1 MDPQAPPS
9 QIPFPSRKY
18 NWLEYLGG
26 NMADIYRAR
35 EFKTDREVIV
45 KVLKAEYC
53 RDSELQAR
61 FAQEAKLA
69 CQCRHQNIVA
79 TYDADEQE
87 GLPYIVMEFIQG
99 DTLRQLIQR
108 GEIKTQ
114 EEACW
119 IGLQLALALGYL
131 QSIHI
136 VHRDLKPANVVID
149 QHGTAKLLDFGIA
162 RVLNDAGLTQ
172 VGVRVGTLS
181 YMSPEQVNGE
191 RLTFASDMYAFGVL
205 LFELLTFQL
214 PYGADA
220 DNEFFGAILRSPPRI
235 ELLQQAQV
243 PAEVITLV
251 SRCLE
256 KEARNRYASF
266 GEICAVLQRYVNPD
280 RLRQTGTLIAPLPVS
295 QPAPPPVPEPVP
307 QPPPSRMP
315 IWIGTAALV
324 VALAAIAFW
333 FLHRTPAPA
342 VTTSEA
348 PAAGAQPP
356 AKVEVPAGMALVAEG
371 TALLGADK
379 KPVPVAA
386 FYIDLTEVTNGAYLN
401 FCSKTG
407 HPIPNGAQDARADYP
422 VVRVT
427 LADAKAFAE
436 WTGKRLPTGAEWEKA
451 ARGSNGQAFPW
462 GDQWRADAANI
473 PADDTARKNAT
484 VASADSF
491 SNGEARVAP

>member
-1 MDPQAPPS
+1 MDPQSPPS

-18 NWLEYLGG
+18 NWLEYMGG

-35 EFKTDREVIV
+35 EYKTDREVIV

-53 RDSELQAR
+53 RDHELQAR

-69 CQCRHQNIVA
+69 CQCRHHNIVA

-99 DTLRQLIQR
+99 DTLRALIQR
-108 GEIKTQ
+108 GGIKTQ

-131 QSIHI
+131 QSIQI

-149 QHGTAKLLDFGIA
+149 RQGTAKLLDFGIA

-191 RLTFASDMYAFGVL
+191 RLTFASDMYTFGVL

-220 DNEFFGAILRSPPRI
+220 ENEFFGAILRTPPRI

-243 PAEVITLV
+243 PAEVIALI

-256 KEARNRYASF
+256 KEAKNRYASF
-266 GEICAVLQRYVNPD
+266 GEICAVLQRYVNPE
-280 RLRQTGTLIAPLPVS
+280 RLTQTGTLIAPITAPITAP
-295 QPAPPPVPEPVP
+295 QPAPEPVA
-307 QPPPSRMP
+307 PPPATSRMP
-315 IWIGTAALV
+315 IWIGIAALV
-324 VALAAIAFW
+324 VVIAAVAFW
-333 FLHRTPAPA
+333 FLHRRPAPA
-342 VTTSEA
+342 GTSNEVA
-348 PAAGAQPP
+348 TQSQ
-356 AKVEVPAGMALVAEG
+356 AKVEVPAGMTLVPEG

-379 KPVPVAA
+379 KPVSVAA
-386 FYIDLTEVTNGAYLN
+386 FYIDVTEVTNGAYLN

-407 HPIPNGAQDARADYP
+407 HAMPANSSNNPTKSSSETVVDSRARRP
-422 VVRVT
+422 MC
-427 LADAKAFAE
+427 
-436 WTGKRLPTGAEWEKA
+436 
-451 ARGSNGQAFPW
+451 
-462 GDQWRADAANI
+462 
-473 PADDTARKNAT
+473 
-484 VASADSF
+484 
-491 SNGEARVAP
+491 